1 MLEEQDSEQKNLYI
15 PKLKKKYTNSHS
27 RQRAKHFKFNKD
39 KQFLIEKYSDKNIF
53 LFDVLKKGY
62 KPIDEATKTKLNQF
76 IEEYE
81 TYLLS
86 IEHTTSENRLKQLSS
101 MINILISKME
111 HYINKDNFI
120 DFVKQDIFIDQDGT
134 NLKNIQSFSLQID
147 EQRRAVELQIQN
159 SSIKPGISFADIVK
173 HR

>member
-15 PKLKKKYTNSHS
+15 PNLNKKYTNSHS
-27 RQRAKHFKFNKD
+27 RQRAKNFQFNKN
-39 KQFLIEKYSDKNIF
+39 KKFFIEKYSDRNIF

-62 KPIDEATKTKLNQF
+62 KPIDDVTKTKLNQF

-86 IEHTTSENRLKQLSS
+86 IEETTSENRLKQLLS

-120 DFVKQDIFIDQDGT
+120 DFIKHDIFIDQEGI
-134 NLKNIQSFSLQID
+134 NLKNIEPFSLQID
-147 EQRRAVELQIQN
+147 EQRRAIEQQIQK